1 MTIDR
6 YVFTNK
12 MTHGKKWDTS
22 NVPEGVQDVL
32 LKYDDKATALKEE
45 YKAKLLQDPEEL
57 REYGFITTDHCPD
70 GYDGKQHTITTY
82 I

>member
-1 MTIDR
+1 MTVGR
-6 YVFTNK
+6 HCFTNK

-22 NVPEGVQDVL
+22 NVPNGVMDVL

-45 YKAKLLQDPEEL
+45 YKTKLLQDPEEL
-57 REYGFITTDHCPD
+57 KEYGFILTDHCPD

>member
-6 YVFTNK
+6 HCFTDQ
-12 MTHGKKWDTS
+12 MTHGKKWNTR
-22 NVPEGVQDVL
+22 NVTEEVMAVLQKYNAKATELKEKYVFDLLKEQDV
-32 LKYDDKATALKEE
+32 
-45 YKAKLLQDPEEL
+45 L
-57 REYGFITTDHCPD
+57 REYGFILTDHCPD